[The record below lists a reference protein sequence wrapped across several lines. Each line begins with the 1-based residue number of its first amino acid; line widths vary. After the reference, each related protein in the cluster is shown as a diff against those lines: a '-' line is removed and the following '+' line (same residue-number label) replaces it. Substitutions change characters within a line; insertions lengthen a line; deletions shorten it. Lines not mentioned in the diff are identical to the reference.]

1 MAELINCGE
10 ATGHDKMNTFEYII
24 KKYNINVGHQYVI
37 EIPNMGSPELAELFT
52 ELKFNVGAE
61 IGVWQG
67 EFSEILCK
75 ANPKLHLYSIDSWD
89 ISVYEKGFLEQ
100 SHPKPGST
108 EQPYFENLYHE
119 AIKRLSPYN
128 CTIIRKTSMDA
139 VKDFEDNSLDFV
151 YLDAGHD
158 FLNFTL
164 DIHNWKKKVRA
175 GGIVSGHDYSGF
187 KSYKMIHVKEALM
200 AYARS
205 YHMIPFFVLPRTR
218 KRPRRDLYGNW
229 FWVKV

>member
-1 MAELINCGE
+1 
-10 ATGHDKMNTFEYII
+10 MNTFEYII

-100 SHPKPGST
+100 SPAQQSNHILKTFTTKQLKDSRHIT
-108 EQPYFENLYHE
+108 AQLFE
-119 AIKRLSPYN
+119 KR
-128 CTIIRKTSMDA
+128 RWMQ
-139 VKDFEDNSLDFV
+139 
-151 YLDAGHD
+151 
-158 FLNFTL
+158 
-164 DIHNWKKKVRA
+164 
-175 GGIVSGHDYSGF
+175 
-187 KSYKMIHVKEALM
+187 
-200 AYARS
+200 
-205 YHMIPFFVLPRTR
+205 
-218 KRPRRDLYGNW
+218 
-229 FWVKV
+229 